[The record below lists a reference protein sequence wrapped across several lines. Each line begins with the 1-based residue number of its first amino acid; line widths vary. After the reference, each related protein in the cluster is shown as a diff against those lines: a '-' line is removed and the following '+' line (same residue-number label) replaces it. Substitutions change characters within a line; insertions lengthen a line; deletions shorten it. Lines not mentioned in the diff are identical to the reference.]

1 LPWKKGKIM
10 NMRKLL
16 AAFFFCGIAFTLSA
30 QQPVAPP
37 PKPAPDGPS
46 LAATMQFIQTKVQE
60 RGRLNFAVY
69 THDNADGKDYVDQ
82 YSSEASNI
90 VADPAACR
98 ISYHGNVKKNGAVLT
113 DTDVAF
119 SLHDVQDLVVM
130 PAEQDMKRSYAAAGH
145 PTWEP
150 RFDPPMFL
158 VVERRAGN
166 QANGFYFAD
175 EEMANRVAKAL
186 VHAVE
191 LCGGGSKDP
200 F

>member
-1 LPWKKGKIM
+1 MEERQNHEHEKVACGVSFFAG
-10 NMRKLL
+10 LL
-16 AAFFFCGIAFTLSA
+16 SRFRHNNLLRPRQAS
-30 QQPVAPP
+30 PRRP
-37 PKPAPDGPS
+37 
-46 LAATMQFIQTKVQE
+46 LA
-60 RGRLNFAVY
+60 GGDYAVY
-69 THDNADGKDYVDQ
+69 PDQGARAGKAELLP
-82 YSSEASNI
+82 SIRTTMLMGKTTSIST
-90 VADPAACR
+90 AAR
-98 ISYHGNVKKNGAVLT
+98 RATSLPILLRAGSVYHGNVKKNGAVLT